1 MFDIRSEHVYIELV
15 KIWNK
20 YPNIKTEYLK
30 ERDKKGKSISLFIQ
44 DRFSKCFDEM
54 IQIYERYYGENCNVT
69 NVEKRE
75 FYSRYFGTFRSIGPE
90 ESD

>member
-30 ERDKKGKSISLFIQ
+30 ERDKKRKKHQFVYTGQVQQVL
-44 DRFSKCFDEM
+44 
-54 IQIYERYYGENCNVT
+54 
-69 NVEKRE
+69 
-75 FYSRYFGTFRSIGPE
+75 
-90 ESD
+90 